1 MRYFNAAGSWLSAS
15 VVSSCCSAP
24 GRGVRKVTT
33 AERRWGYHEGPGGRG
48 WRRCSSP
55 FSSLIGVLSQ
65 ERAEELAPVSLFSFL
80 LADGGIFVLGFG
92 IGCLGTL
99 VDDLGG
105 DGEGPLWVDD
115 VCGA

>member
-1 MRYFNAAGSWLSAS
+1 M
-15 VVSSCCSAP
+15 
-24 GRGVRKVTT
+24 
-33 AERRWGYHEGPGGRG
+33 
-48 WRRCSSP
+48 
-55 FSSLIGVLSQ
+55 LSQ

-115 VCGA
+115 VCGAWGGRCSGVWRL